1 MILAAYRPLIDPLD
15 VVIDIQSYWYL
26 LIIPL
31 CFFISMA
38 WKAVRVPDL
47 STYWK
52 QVVVMTGQSLL
63 AMLGLWVLATLT
75 ILYVMPFLHAKGL

>member
-1 MILAAYRPLIDPLD
+1 VILAAYRPLIDPLD
-15 VVIDIQSYWYL
+15 LVVDLQSFWYL

-31 CFFISMA
+31 CFLISMA

-63 AMLGLWVLATLT
+63 AMLGLWILTTVT
-75 ILYVMPFLHAKGL
+75 ILYIMPFLHSKGI

>member
-1 MILAAYRPLIDPLD
+1 MILATYRPLIDPLD
-15 VVIDIQSYWYL
+15 TVLDIQNYWYL

-52 QVVVMTGQSLL
+52 QVIVMTGQSLL
-63 AMLGLWVLATLT
+63 AMLGLWALATIT
-75 ILYVMPFLHAKGL
+75 VLYVMPLLHAKGI

>member
-1 MILAAYRPLIDPLD
+1 MSGGYRPFIDPLD
-15 VVIDIQSYWYL
+15 VSFAGVQTFWYL

-31 CFFISMA
+31 CFLISMA

-52 QVVVMTGQSLL
+52 QVIVMTLQSLI
-63 AMLGLWVLATLT
+63 AMFGLWVLVTVTVLF
-75 ILYVMPFLHAKGL
+75 VMPFLHAKGL